1 MMNQSRSQGSDEK
14 MKDYLDIGI
23 KLAIGIIT
31 LIFQMNLLGKANLA
45 PTSPLDQLQN
55 FVLGGIIGGMI
66 YNAQIS
72 ILQYFLVLVMW
83 TFLVTLF
90 KYLKENVALV
100 KKMIDGYPTTLIKNG
115 KVLVDECTK
124 HGISATDLMFKLRTS
139 NVYETRSVKRAIY
152 EQNGQLT
159 IILYGEENVKYPIIT
174 NGYINQE
181 VLEMIERDESWLFN
195 ELNKQEAEVQNVY
208 LGEWVNGE
216 LILSLYD

>member
-1 MMNQSRSQGSDEK
+1 
-14 MKDYLDIGI
+14 MKEYLDIGI

-66 YNAQIS
+66 YNDQIS
-72 ILQYFLVLVMW
+72 VLQYFLVLVMW

-100 KKMIDGYPTTLIKNG
+100 KKMIDGQPITLIKNG
-115 KVLVDECTK
+115 QVMVDECTK
-124 HGISATDLMFKLRTS
+124 KGISANDLMFKLRAA
-139 NVYETRSVKRAIY
+139 NVYETRVVKRAIQ

-159 IILYGEENVKYPIIT
+159 IILYGEENVKYPLIT
-174 NGYINQE
+174 NGYANQD
-181 VLEMIERDESWLFN
+181 VLEMIDRDYSWLLN
-195 ELNKQEAEVQNVY
+195 ELNKQGVDVQDVY
-208 LGEWVNGE
+208 LGEWANGE
-216 LILSLYD
+216 LILSLYE